1 MSNHSAC
8 FYKTKYHTMLI
19 TGTFAMAM
27 VYIMMLSSNII
38 AGLMIGKDAV
48 AAINIVAPLISVSMA
63 ISLCVSEGTSVL
75 YSRAI
80 GKMKRDRADKLY
92 GMGVIVNTIL
102 AIVIPVFIFVFKNIY
117 LNQSGVTGDILK
129 LAREFYFFLP
139 LECALLIF
147 CTYFGQMVYNDG
159 DEKVVSISY
168 FLQFFGNICLSIVFA
183 KLFGIRGIMMGTC
196 AGNLLALISLLF
208 HSSSKANTLKFVYYF
223 NFKELI
229 RAIKYSITDGLY
241 YFLWGVVD
249 YVLISFISRNFGEE
263 YLVLLAVAVSLIEF
277 SVVFDGIGMAIQPL
291 IGVYLGEKN
300 HLLIRRLMKDTVL
313 TAIIEG
319 VIATVIVYIFAPFF
333 ARLFGINDPT
343 LMEPAVIA
351 IRIMCS
357 AFVANALFMLETSY
371 YLYTDHI
378 WFAVVATFLKDGIL
392 YMILPLLF
400 GSLIGIN
407 GIWIG
412 FALAPVLAIILS
424 MLCLYFYFGKK
435 KFPWILENMDHEIV
449 VMDDLLSL
457 DSIAD
462 VSEAIHEQF
471 EKHGYDRKIAM
482 KARLFAEE
490 IFSTIREKNEDKKV
504 IIEVSLLYD
513 DDSVRLIF
521 RDSGKIFD
529 ITDPDLEIT
538 SISSLLLNKLLSMKE
553 EKDYIPTTGY
563 NKNVLRFYK
572 NE

>member
-1 MSNHSAC
+1 
-8 FYKTKYHTMLI
+8 
-19 TGTFAMAM
+19 MAM
-27 VYIMMLSSNII
+27 VYIMLLSSNII

-48 AAINIVAPLISVSMA
+48 AAINIVAPLMSVSMA

-80 GKMKRDRADKLY
+80 GKMDRERADKLY
-92 GMGVIVNTIL
+92 GMGVMVNTIL
-102 AIVIPVFIFVFKNIY
+102 AIVIPFFIFIFKNIY
-117 LNQSGVTGDILK
+117 LNQSGATGEILK

-139 LECALLIF
+139 LECVLLIY
-147 CTYFGQMVYNDG
+147 CTYFGQMIYNDG

-168 FLQFFGNICLSIVFA
+168 FLQFFGNIGLSIVFA

-196 AGNLLALISLLF
+196 AGNLLALISLSF
-208 HSSSKANTLKFVYYF
+208 HSSNKANTLKFVYYF
-223 NFKELI
+223 NFRELI
-229 RAIKYSITDGLY
+229 KAIKYSITDGLY

-333 ARLFGINDPT
+333 ARLFGINDPA

-378 WFAVVATFLKDGIL
+378 WFAVVATFLKDGVL

-400 GSLIGIN
+400 GRLIGIN

-412 FALAPVLAIILS
+412 FALAPVFAIIIS

-462 VSEAIHEQF
+462 VSEAIHDQF

>member
-1 MSNHSAC
+1 
-8 FYKTKYHTMLI
+8 
-19 TGTFAMAM
+19 MAM
-27 VYIMMLSSNII
+27 VYIMLLSSNII

-48 AAINIVAPLISVSMA
+48 AAINIVAPLMSVSMA

-80 GKMKRDRADKLY
+80 GKMDRERADKLY
-92 GMGVIVNTIL
+92 GMGVMVNTIL
-102 AIVIPVFIFVFKNIY
+102 AIVIPVFIFIFKNIY
-117 LNQSGVTGDILK
+117 LNQSGATGDILK

-139 LECALLIF
+139 LECVLLIY
-147 CTYFGQMVYNDG
+147 CTYFGQMIYNDG

-168 FLQFFGNICLSIVFA
+168 FLQFFGNIGLSIVFA

-196 AGNLLALISLLF
+196 AGNLLALISLSF
-208 HSSSKANTLKFVYYF
+208 HSSNKANTLKFVYYF
-223 NFKELI
+223 NLKELI

-333 ARLFGINDPT
+333 ARLFGINDPA

-412 FALAPVLAIILS
+412 FALAPVFAIIIS

-457 DSIAD
+457 ESIAD

>member
-1 MSNHSAC
+1 
-8 FYKTKYHTMLI
+8 
-19 TGTFAMAM
+19 MAM
-27 VYIMMLSSNII
+27 VYIMLLSSNII

-48 AAINIVAPLISVSMA
+48 AAINIVAPLMSVSMA

-80 GKMKRDRADKLY
+80 GKMDRERADKLY
-92 GMGVIVNTIL
+92 GMGVMVNTIL
-102 AIVIPVFIFVFKNIY
+102 AIVIPVFIFIFKNIY
-117 LNQSGVTGDILK
+117 LNQSGATGEILK

-139 LECALLIF
+139 LECVLLIF
-147 CTYFGQMVYNDG
+147 CTYFGQMIYNDG

-168 FLQFFGNICLSIVFA
+168 FLQFFGNIGLSIVFA

-196 AGNLLALISLLF
+196 AGNLLALISLSF
-208 HSSSKANTLKFVYYF
+208 HSSNKANTLKFVYYF
-223 NFKELI
+223 NLRELI

-333 ARLFGINDPT
+333 ARLFGINDPA

-378 WFAVVATFLKDGIL
+378 WFAVVATFLKDGVL

-400 GSLIGIN
+400 GRLIGIN

-412 FALAPVLAIILS
+412 FALAPVFAIIIS

-462 VSEAIHEQF
+462 VSEAIHDQF

>member
-1 MSNHSAC
+1 
-8 FYKTKYHTMLI
+8 
-19 TGTFAMAM
+19 MAM
-27 VYIMMLSSNII
+27 VYIMLLSSNII

-48 AAINIVAPLISVSMA
+48 AAINIVAPLMSVSMA

-80 GKMKRDRADKLY
+80 GKMDKERADKLY
-92 GMGVIVNTIL
+92 GMGVIANTIL

-117 LNQSGVTGDILK
+117 LNQSGATGDILK

-139 LECALLIF
+139 LECVLLIF
-147 CTYFGQMVYNDG
+147 CTYFGQMIYNDG

-168 FLQFFGNICLSIVFA
+168 FLQFFGNIGLSIVFA

-319 VIATVIVYIFAPFF
+319 VIATVFVYIFAPFF

-462 VSEAIHEQF
+462 VSEAVHDQF

>member
-1 MSNHSAC
+1 
-8 FYKTKYHTMLI
+8 
-19 TGTFAMAM
+19 MAM

-48 AAINIVAPLISVSMA
+48 AAINIVAPLMSVSMA

-80 GKMKRDRADKLY
+80 GKMDRERADKLY
-92 GMGVIVNTIL
+92 GMGVMVNTIL
-102 AIVIPVFIFVFKNIY
+102 AIVIPVFIFIFKNIY
-117 LNQSGVTGDILK
+117 LNQSGATGEILK

-139 LECALLIF
+139 LECVLLIF
-147 CTYFGQMVYNDG
+147 CTYFGQMIYNDG

-168 FLQFFGNICLSIVFA
+168 FLQFFGNIGLSIVFA

-196 AGNLLALISLLF
+196 AGNILALISLSF

-223 NFKELI
+223 NFRELI

-333 ARLFGINDPT
+333 ARLFGINDPA

-378 WFAVVATFLKDGIL
+378 WFAVVATFLKDGVL

-400 GSLIGIN
+400 GRLIGIN

-412 FALAPVLAIILS
+412 FALAPVFAIIIS

-462 VSEAIHEQF
+462 VSEAIHDQF